1 MFGMVNFSLKQMRQ
15 QEDEGTGGVP
25 VEMETGE
32 LDDLEQRVTDLRKVW
47 FPYLW

>member
-1 MFGMVNFSLKQMRQ
+1 
-15 QEDEGTGGVP
+15 VP

-32 LDDLEQRVTDLRKVW
+32 LDDLEQQVTDLRKVW

>member
-1 MFGMVNFSLKQMRQ
+1 
-15 QEDEGTGGVP
+15 VP

-47 FPYLW
+47 FPYLR